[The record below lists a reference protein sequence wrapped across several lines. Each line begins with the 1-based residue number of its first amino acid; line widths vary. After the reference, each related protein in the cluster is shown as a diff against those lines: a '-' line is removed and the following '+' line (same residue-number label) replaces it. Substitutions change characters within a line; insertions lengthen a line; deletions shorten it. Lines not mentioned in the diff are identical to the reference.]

1 MTIDAGRDLATTGQ
15 GAISEAQAAEL
26 ATSLFGVRGQA
37 RRLDGEYDDNF
48 HISGGAGDRG
58 FVFKLS
64 HTAEKQAVIALQ
76 HEAIRLAGY
85 GQVRLATTDIDGVRR
100 YARLLEWIPGEL
112 LAKVQPQSAALL
124 RSLGESLA
132 KLDRALLDFD
142 HPAAHRHMQWDLLQ
156 AGELRQEAHFIAD
169 DRRRSLVTKLLGR
182 VDDEVL
188 PVASRLRR
196 SVIHGDANDFNVVVR
211 DDRVAGLIDFGDMVH
226 SATVTDLAI
235 AAAYVMTAAHDPLG
249 AASHVVA
256 GYHAQLPLTDAEQRA

>member
-1 MTIDAGRDLATTGQ
+1 MPIDAGHDLVTTGQ

-26 ATSLFGVRGQA
+26 ASSLFGVRGQA

-48 HISGGAGDRG
+48 HISAGAGDRG

-64 HTAEKQAVIALQ
+64 HAGEKEAVIALQ

-85 GQVRLATTDIDGVRR
+85 GQVRLAAADVDGIRR

-142 HPAAHRHMQWDLLQ
+142 HPAAHRHMQ
-156 AGELRQEAHFIAD
+156 
-169 DRRRSLVTKLLGR
+169 
-182 VDDEVL
+182 
-188 PVASRLRR
+188 
-196 SVIHGDANDFNVVVR
+196 
-211 DDRVAGLIDFGDMVH
+211 
-226 SATVTDLAI
+226 
-235 AAAYVMTAAHDPLG
+235 
-249 AASHVVA
+249 
-256 GYHAQLPLTDAEQRA
+256 